1 MLMPPYKYYAV
12 LICYWFKKI
21 WKTRTAAKFTK
32 SVVAEKENKG
42 PSFLQTSTAK
52 NVIYIPQLSQWMDDR
67 KDEFEFFPFYY

>member
-1 MLMPPYKYYAV
+1 MSMPPSKYYAV

-32 SVVAEKENKG
+32 SVVVEKEKES
-42 PSFLQTSTAK
+42 PSFLQTSTAI